1 MKKIISALAIGAV
14 VAGSAFADMTVGL
27 NYRNGASLFKYTNK
41 GADARTADDYGNV
54 YDDSGYNKNGTSME
68 ALNLTGWNS
77 GKDSLSLKVAG
88 DVFSLAANIQSTV
101 KSNAVTFHALTTT
114 ITPGRYTFTA
124 GWNGDGLMDMR
135 VKSDADAGNEE
146 GKVFERFK
154 LGSAFN
160 GSDGLC
166 ANNRVSFN
174 TGRNF
179 FALAGY
185 DLRIGKGKTV
195 NMQGSLMFDREWNS
209 SAEKNDGNLGWGL
222 FVTPK
227 IGGVIDAQVFVKGIL
242 KGAAGTD
249 KEAEFVTGAYVKPNF
264 LPILSDSAVGGSV
277 VIRDGN
283 LMEYN
288 FDLRAYAKVNKN
300 LSITYYGKFA
310 KLVSDDDT
318 GYLPCDG
325 AGVSAVGDCTAFS
338 SSQVL
343 WNMIAARYKFNGTV
357 TGVLAVSELT
367 DLDDGFNN
375 GRESAD
381 GTQLV
386 IHPHVQLYAAKN
398 ATITAGVSA
407 SLGGIGANKDA
418 NKDMDVII
426 NVPVLFRVKM

>member
-1 MKKIISALAIGAV
+1 
-14 VAGSAFADMTVGL
+14 
-27 NYRNGASLFKYTNK
+27 
-41 GADARTADDYGNV
+41 
-54 YDDSGYNKNGTSME
+54 
-68 ALNLTGWNS
+68 
-77 GKDSLSLKVAG
+77 
-88 DVFSLAANIQSTV
+88 
-101 KSNAVTFHALTTT
+101 
-114 ITPGRYTFTA
+114 
-124 GWNGDGLMDMR
+124 
-135 VKSDADAGNEE
+135 
-146 GKVFERFK
+146 
-154 LGSAFN
+154 
-160 GSDGLC
+160 
-166 ANNRVSFN
+166 
-174 TGRNF
+174 
-179 FALAGY
+179 
-185 DLRIGKGKTV
+185 
-195 NMQGSLMFDREWNS
+195 MFDREWDS

-325 AGVSAVGDCTAFS
+325 AVVSAVGDCTAFS